1 MWRTGLII
9 FVLTTVIFL
18 GNGRAYS
25 DEILE
30 AINEAAEAYKE
41 KDFTEAVEGLDYAK
55 QLIQQLRSD
64 KILKF
69 LPEPFSGWESKSG
82 KSQNMGI
89 LGGMAGV
96 QREYWQPGKGSTGRK
111 RITIS
116 IMGESPIMQ
125 GMMAVFNP
133 MYATAS
139 GGRLQKIKRNKAVVK
154 YDPERRSGDI
164 SVLVKK
170 RFIVSI
176 KGTSVDEKDMMDYAK
191 AVDYKGLKEF

>member
-9 FVLTTVIFL
+9 FVLTTVIFM
-18 GNGRAYS
+18 GHRPAYS
-25 DEILE
+25 DDILD
-30 AINEAAEAYKE
+30 AINEAVDAYKDKE
-41 KDFTEAVEGLDYAK
+41 FAEAVEGLDYAK

-69 LPEPFSGWESKSG
+69 LPEPFSGWKAKSG

-89 LGGMAGV
+89 LGGMTGV
-96 QREYWQPGKGSTGRK
+96 QKEYWQPGKGNAGRK

-125 GMMAVFNP
+125 GMMAAFNP
-133 MYATAS
+133 MYATAG

-154 YDPERRSGDI
+154 YDPDQKSGDI
-164 SVLVKK
+164 NVLVKK

-176 KGTSVDEKDMMDYAK
+176 KGRSVDEKDLMDYAK